1 MAQYE
6 ANAKIINLYG
16 QMARKAGFKG
26 IFAVVSDPVD
36 MLCKS
41 VLDASNTNE
50 DGEKDYLGMA
60 PEQIRGYGLG
70 VMYAIAVFYAK
81 QMENAGHFQYE
92 GRAYG
97 PHGEHLVIAD
107 SIKNYNDDLSRI
119 LTRKAVEANIEVRKT
134 GFKPYIAPAL
144 SSGCLSILSTIKGE
158 FHYSSIY
165 HGGVFM
171 GCLNRM
177 LTSGVEIE
185 RNDMPEKLYSRILNT
200 YERLALK

>member
-1 MAQYE
+1 
-6 ANAKIINLYG
+6 
-16 QMARKAGFKG
+16 MARNAGFKG

-41 VLDASNTNE
+41 VLDASNTDE
-50 DGEKDYLGMA
+50 YGKIDYNGLA

-70 VMYAIAVFYAK
+70 VMYARASFYAK
-81 QMENAGHFQYE
+81 QMNNAEHFMHE

-107 SIKNYNDDLSRI
+107 SIKNYNDELSKA
-119 LTRKAVEANIEVRKT
+119 LTIKAVEANIEVRKT

-158 FHYSSIY
+158 YHYSSIY
-165 HGGVFM
+165 MGGVFL

-177 LTSGVEIE
+177 LPSGVEIE
-185 RNDMPEKLYSRILNT
+185 RNDIPETLFSRILNT